1 MRTLPWQSCTA
12 HWRLSPSDK
21 RCDGVPVSRRPSFG
35 RRKLWDTT
43 GTPKLLVRVLL
54 QDRAWHDNKPADV
67 ADRRR
72 SAFAFV
78 SGAAR
83 AFAGVTMKHS
93 HRPHASALK
102 HRLIGLLLLAS
113 ASTGVQAAPDTPR
126 DPQLQELVAEAARN
140 NPEIRAASNERLAAR
155 HRVLPAGALDDPMVE
170 AGVINAPLPDL
181 RLNREEMTMKMLG
194 LSQRF
199 PFPGKRAL
207 RRDVAAKNAES
218 VEYAYQETVNRV
230 ARDVRVAYYELAAI
244 AESARSV
251 EKNRQVLEQFLKISE
266 SRYAVG
272 QANQADVIKAQTQ
285 LSRMADELIKL
296 GRERR
301 VMEAEMILALGRESD
316 ASGPVPTAL
325 RLREVPLQLEALRE
339 AALTQRPQLLGL
351 KSLID
356 RSAATLDLAR
366 KDYYPDFDVKFAYGQ
381 RDRAPD
387 GMRRDQMVSLTVAI
401 NLPIWRQTKRDPQ
414 VAEAIAMQHQAM
426 DMYQAQRN
434 EVSSKVRQHVANA
447 EQSLKSA
454 RLYET
459 GILPLARLAVDSSL
473 AAYRVNRVDF
483 LTLLDNQ
490 MAVLN
495 YEVSYASALSS
506 YHKALAEIDL
516 LTGKTP
522 F

>member
-1 MRTLPWQSCTA
+1 
-12 HWRLSPSDK
+12 
-21 RCDGVPVSRRPSFG
+21 
-35 RRKLWDTT
+35 
-43 GTPKLLVRVLL
+43 
-54 QDRAWHDNKPADV
+54 
-67 ADRRR
+67 
-72 SAFAFV
+72 
-78 SGAAR
+78 
-83 AFAGVTMKHS
+83 
-93 HRPHASALK
+93 
-102 HRLIGLLLLAS
+102 
-113 ASTGVQAAPDTPR
+113 
-126 DPQLQELVAEAARN
+126 
-140 NPEIRAASNERLAAR
+140 
-155 HRVLPAGALDDPMVE
+155 MVE

-301 VMEAEMILALGRESD
+301 VMEAEMTLALGRESD
-316 ASGPVPTAL
+316 ASGPVPTPL

-356 RSAATLDLAR
+356 RSAATLDLAH

-434 EVSSKVRQHVANA
+434 
-447 EQSLKSA
+447 
-454 RLYET
+454 
-459 GILPLARLAVDSSL
+459 
-473 AAYRVNRVDF
+473 
-483 LTLLDNQ
+483 
-490 MAVLN
+490 
-495 YEVSYASALSS
+495 
-506 YHKALAEIDL
+506 
-516 LTGKTP
+516 
-522 F
+522 